1 MHTIFQEML
10 ILKGELIL
18 RRRQLLSDCLDQLS
32 TSALLATQQKLAR
45 LLSEAS
51 TRPDN
56 GAISDAPGP
65 LLLIG
70 GCLPFFSLLPP

>member
-18 RRRQLLSDCLDQLS
+18 HRRQLLSDCLDQLS

-56 GAISDAPGP
+56 GAISDAPG
-65 LLLIG
+65 LLLLSG